1 MSVDLAIWSL
11 APFVNITEFRQRD
24 AGRDRT
30 KRPGRGMHSEERAKT
45 FAASWMDLE
54 TVILSEASQ
63 RKTNTI

>member
-11 APFVNITEFRQRD
+11 APFWYLTEFRQRD
-24 AGRDRT
+24 AGKEQDQ
-30 KRPGRGMHSEERAKT
+30 RPGRGMHSEERAKT

-54 TVILSEASQ
+54 TIILSKVSQ